1 MSSVLALD
9 QGTTSSRALV
19 VHADGTVL
27 AEGHRAL
34 TQHFPEPGW
43 VEHDAE
49 EIFAGTVASAR
60 EALAAAGERPSAI
73 GITNQRETVVV
84 WERATLRPV
93 GRALVW
99 QDRRTAARCRELAA
113 QGLEPMLRQRTGL
126 VADPYFSATKLEWM
140 LRDPAVRRRAA
151 RGELAAGTVDSW
163 LVARLTGGRAH
174 VTDHT
179 NASRT
184 LLYNLKQRAWDDELL
199 RLFGVPRELLPTVAA
214 SGGVVAEAD
223 PEHLGL
229 ALPIA
234 GMAGDQQAS
243 LFGLGCTAPGSAKNT
258 YGTGA
263 FLLVHAGDVLPV
275 PAPGILATAAC
286 GPRGEPAYAL
296 EGSIF
301 IAGAAIQWL
310 RDGLGVLETAAESE
324 GLAASLEDTAGV
336 HFVPAFVGLGTPH
349 WEPEARGT
357 ITGLT
362 RGTSKAHL
370 VRAALEAM
378 AFGSAELLEAMGG
391 PTVRTLRVDGG
402 ASANGWLMQFQADIL
417 DQPVERPDVVE
428 STAMGAAG
436 LAGLATGVW
445 RDAGEFLA
453 SRRFTTFSPRMS
465 AAERERRRAE
475 WTRAV
480 NAALAWARARAPGC
494 QPADPAP
501 PREAAV

>member
-27 AEGHRAL
+27 AQAHRPL

-49 EIFAGTVASAR
+49 EIFASTVEAAR
-60 EALAAAGERPSAI
+60 EAFAASGERPSAI
-73 GITNQRETVVV
+73 GITNQRETVVI
-84 WERATLRPV
+84 WERASLRPV

-99 QDRRTAARCRELAA
+99 QDRRTAARCRELVSR
-113 QGLEPMLRQRTGL
+113 GLEPMLRERTGL
-126 VADPYFSATKLEWM
+126 VADPYFSATKLEWWM
-140 LRDPAVRRRAA
+140 LRDPALRRRAE
-151 RGELAAGTVDSW
+151 RGELAAGTIDSW

-184 LLYNLKQRAWDDELL
+184 LLYNLKERAWDDELL
-199 RLFGVPRELLPTVAA
+199 RLFGVPRELLPAVVASA
-214 SGGVVAEAD
+214 GVVGDAD
-223 PEHLGL
+223 PEHFGV
-229 ALPIA
+229 ALPLA
-234 GMAGDQQAS
+234 GLAGDQQAS

-263 FLLVHAGDVLPV
+263 FLLVHAGDVLPA
-275 PAPGILATAAC
+275 PASGTLATVAC

-310 RDGLGVLETAAESE
+310 RDGLGLLETAAESE
-324 GLAASLEDTAGV
+324 ALAASLADTAGV

-378 AFGSAELLEAMGG
+378 AFGSVELLEGMGG
-391 PTVRTLRVDGG
+391 PPVRTLRVDGG

-417 DQPVERPDVVE
+417 GHPVERPDVVE
-428 STAMGAAG
+428 TTAMGAAG

-445 RDAGEFLA
+445 PDAGQFLA
-453 SRRFTTFSPRMS
+453 ARRFTTFAPRMS
-465 AAERERRRAE
+465 GAERERRRAG
-475 WTRAV
+475 WNRAV
-480 NAALAWARARAPGC
+480 DAALAWARSPERRTRSHPGRSEGS
-494 QPADPAP
+494 A
-501 PREAAV
+501 

>member
-113 QGLEPMLRQRTGL
+113 QGLEPMLRERTGL

-151 RGELAAGTVDSW
+151 RGELAAGTIDSW

-263 FLLVHAGDVLPV
+263 FLLVHAGDALPV

-378 AFGSAELLEAMGG
+378 AFGSAELLEAMVG

-480 NAALAWARARAPGC
+480 NAALAWARARAPGR

-501 PREAAV
+501 PREAAG